1 MNVEEISQKRGLSRE
16 QSIKQNK
23 TTAIQKKNKQNNSYH
38 KTSINNKA
46 RFILLTNTKRSLTSH
61 GCFCS
66 KYFTGVEHNST
77 DTNYLLQ
84 ICDVKICITF
94 RLKVLS
100 IDEIPIESYRIYIGF
115 L

>member
-38 KTSINNKA
+38 KTSNNKA
-46 RFILLTNTKRSLTSH
+46 RFILLTNIKRSLTSH
-61 GCFCS
+61 GCFCG
-66 KYFTGVEHNST
+66 KFFTGVEHNST
-77 DTNYLLQ
+77 DANYLLQ